1 MKPPLVSMRS
11 LSFCRECGNTL
22 YGDEDRESKTL
33 NMRCRNCDY
42 VTIAETTLIYRNE
55 LKRDDLKSGTK
66 LNEDI
71 VYDRT
76 LPRINK
82 GCPDCKNED
91 AIFFSN
97 RSTSK
102 NADLRLTFV
111 CTECRNQYSEEDYQE
126 RFLKQHTE
134 IMVEDTFEDLGL

>member
-1 MKPPLVSMRS
+1 MKS
-11 LSFCRECGNTL
+11 LSFCKECGNLL
-22 YGDEDRESKTL
+22 YPDEDRESKTL
-33 NMRCRNCDY
+33 NSRCRNCDF
-42 VTIAETTLIYRNE
+42 VTIAESTLIYRNE
-55 LKRDDLKSGTK
+55 LQRDDLKSGTK

-76 LPRINK
+76 LPRIKK
-82 GCPDCKNED
+82 GCPDCKEQN

-111 CTECRNQYSEEDYQE
+111 CSECKNQYSEEDFQE
-126 RFLKQHTE
+126 RYLQKHADN
-134 IMVEDTFEDLGL
+134 IIEDTFEDLGL